1 MIPIKTLQPVRIKAY
16 VTYGLILV
24 NGLVFLWQLTLSP
37 RQLYETYYALAV
49 VPCELSRSL
58 FAPETLL
65 DLVRSLFLHGSWV
78 HLVGNMTYLWIFG
91 RNVEEYY
98 GHRRFFVLYLV
109 AGALAALTET
119 AVNAALCAPM
129 IGASG
134 AIAGVLGSYL
144 LLYPGSR
151 VRVMIIFFRFFPRF
165 YNVQALVVLGFWFII
180 QLFNGLASL
189 GADTLG
195 GGVAFFAHI
204 GGFLAGAL
212 ITFVYLMF
220 NPPPD
225 RDVYVN

>member
-1 MIPIKTLQPVRIKAY
+1 M
-16 VTYGLILV
+16 
-24 NGLVFLWQLTLSP
+24 
-37 RQLYETYYALAV
+37 

-58 FAPETLL
+58 FTPETLL
-65 DLVRSLFLHGSWV
+65 DLVRSLFLHGSWL

-98 GHRRFFVLYLV
+98 GHRRFFILYLV
-109 AGALAALTET
+109 TGMLASLAET
-119 AVNAALCAPM
+119 AVNAALCVPM

-144 LLYPGSR
+144 LLYPGSQ

-165 YNVQALVVLGFWFII
+165 YNVPALVVLGFWFVI
-180 QLFNGLASL
+180 QLFNGLTSL

-204 GGFLAGAL
+204 GGFLAGAV

-225 RDVYVN
+225 RQW